1 MEWNDSVLLD
11 DTECVRYSILAMN
24 TIGEQK
30 LFPCDNQEEEEE
42 DERLINKET
51 RPVRVLL
58 STEK

>member
-30 LFPCDNQEEEEE
+30 LFPCDNQEEEE
-42 DERLINKET
+42 DDSVRNKAT
-51 RPVRVLL
+51 RPVRVQL

>member
-24 TIGEQK
+24 TIVEQK

-42 DERLINKET
+42 DERNKAT
-51 RPVRVLL
+51 GPVRVQL